1 MEGSLA
7 EAFVTVKEAAA
18 LLGVSAAT
26 LRNWDRQGKLS
37 ARRHPVNK
45 YRMYARHEIDAL
57 ATQTSFFPTEEPRR
71 EGAATLDARSI
82 RRVISSLH
90 NTLRDNDSQSNIVQ
104 RFDELTK
111 LIFTKVMSDR
121 AAGSGGSPL
130 SRARGDAA
138 AIRRCYAQLAREHSA
153 FIPAA
158 FASLKCSDTAVRQC
172 AEVLEM
178 VDFSAASFDVAG
190 LAYEEVIRNTFDKS
204 DNQQFFT
211 PPQIVEFIVS
221 ACEADLSG
229 AICDPAC
236 GTGGFLAA
244 VARRGLPYDSLTGM
258 EIDERLSW
266 AAGMNVFLHG
276 GRHVEALLLPDGGTL
291 GSAAKPHFGRFDAII
306 TNPPFGSDLADPQLL
321 SRLELGKGRPSRRR
335 GILFIERC
343 WELLRSKGLL
353 AVIIDEGVLNLPH
366 AEDVRDYVLRRFD
379 VEAVVS
385 LPESAF
391 QPYATVNASI
401 LLLRKRAGSS
411 DDATTSGPVRTFF
424 ARAEHV
430 GRKANGDDDIIY
442 SRTGEPRLNSDL
454 PGILGAMRKARDG
467 ATDGLGSSYVADV
480 RANLSQAPDG
490 TRLDYQFHHP
500 SRQEVRRRIE
510 SCAYPLVPLHTL
522 CTERTQAVVPAQD
535 LSGTTIPY
543 TGLAQIEPSTG
554 RAVQEPT
561 PADSLKS
568 QVRPY
573 EPGDILFA
581 RMRPNL
587 RKVALMEFE
596 EPGYASP
603 ECAVLVP
610 KRDDLGQPIVEP
622 LVLSVLLRSDFIYG
636 QIVHLV
642 AGIGRP
648 RISQRELRDV
658 LIPVPPA
665 EAQAEIRADYL
676 ALRREA
682 ESLEE
687 QAITIQYTARAVLAN
702 AVAAVGDSFARPREA
717 A

>member
-1 MEGSLA
+1 M
-7 EAFVTVKEAAA
+7 KEAAA

-45 YRMYARHEIDAL
+45 YRMYVRHEIDAL
-57 ATQTSFFPTEEPRR
+57 ATQTSLFPA
-71 EGAATLDARSI
+71 EGSKRDVTTVPNVRSI

-111 LIFTKVMSDR
+111 LIFLRVMSDR
-121 AAGSGGSPL
+121 TADSSGSPL

-138 AIRRCYAQLAREHSA
+138 AIRRYYEQLSREHSA

-158 FASLKCSDTAVRQC
+158 FASLNCSDTAVRQC
-172 AEVLEM
+172 VESLEM
-178 VDFSAASFDVAG
+178 VDFSTASFDVAG

-221 ACEADLSG
+221 ACEADLKG
-229 AICDPAC
+229 AVCDPAC

-244 VARRGLPYDSLTGM
+244 IARRGLPCDSLTGM

-291 GSAAKPHFGRFDAII
+291 GNAAKPYFGRFDAII
-306 TNPPFGSDLADPQLL
+306 TNPPFGSDLTDLQLL
-321 SRLELGKGRPSRRR
+321 SGFELGKGRPSRRR

-366 AEDVRDYVLRRFD
+366 AEDVRNYILRHFD

-391 QPYATVNASI
+391 QPYATVNASV
-401 LLLRKRAGSS
+401 LLLRKRAIPSHGMNSK
-411 DDATTSGPVRTFF
+411 PVYTFF
-424 ARAEHV
+424 ARADQA
-430 GRKANGDDDIIY
+430 GRKANGDDDIVY
-442 SRTGEPRLNSDL
+442 SRTGEPRLNSDF
-454 PGILGAMRKARDG
+454 PEILEALRKARNG
-467 ATDGLGSSYVADV
+467 AIDSLSSSYVANI
-480 RANLSQAPDG
+480 RANLSQESEG

-510 SCAYPLVPLHTL
+510 SCAYPLVPLHNL
-522 CTERTQAVVPAQD
+522 CTERTQAVVPAMN

-543 TGLAQIEPSTG
+543 TGLAQIEPNTG

-587 RKVALMEFE
+587 RKVALMEFDE
-596 EPGYASP
+596 LGYASP
-603 ECAVLVP
+603 ECAIFVP
-610 KRDDLGQPIVEP
+610 KCDEFGQPIVDP

-648 RISQRELRDV
+648 RISQRELRSV
-658 LIPVPPA
+658 LIPVPPV
-665 EAQAEIRADYL
+665 EAQAAIKAEYL
-676 ALRREA
+676 ALQKEA
-682 ESLEE
+682 DSLEE
-687 QAITIQYTARAVLAN
+687 KATSIQNRARTILNN
-702 AVAAVGDSFARPREA
+702 AVAAVGNNFAKPRETA
-717 A
+717 